1 MLRLQYWSRKSMA
14 NDEKVVEV
22 VACSLLIIWLF
33 IEFILSPLKTI
44 IGSLNGD
51 LNLEPLKQNGY
62 ESVQEQIRS
71 EQLIQ

>member
-1 MLRLQYWSRKSMA
+1 MA

>member
-1 MLRLQYWSRKSMA
+1 MA
-14 NDEKVVEV
+14 NDEKVIEV
-22 VACSLLIIWLF
+22 VACSLLIMWLF
-33 IEFILSPLKTI
+33 IEFILSPLRTI

-51 LNLEPLKQNGY
+51 LDLEPLEQNGY